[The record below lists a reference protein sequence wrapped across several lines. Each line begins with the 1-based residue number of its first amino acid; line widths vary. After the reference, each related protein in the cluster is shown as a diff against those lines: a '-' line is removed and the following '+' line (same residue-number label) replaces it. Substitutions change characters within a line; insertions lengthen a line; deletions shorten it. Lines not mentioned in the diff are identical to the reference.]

1 MSTHTMTRP
10 ILFGAAALL
19 AALAACRSAGE
30 HQLAADDEVYGILE
44 ERRAE
49 LVATPDAFSIDPPPD
64 SLRARILAGEVEEVG
79 PLDVLTCLEVAAES
93 NRDYQRQREQLY
105 LEALDL
111 TFERYRFGT
120 QPSAMLGAFVSGE
133 GRTAN
138 TAQADADLGLSR
150 LLGTGAQIVGDIG
163 LSLFRSLSSGDGWD
177 AVSQVSLSIAQP
189 LLGGSGAKIVLES
202 LTQAERNVLY
212 EVRSYE
218 RYRRTLAVDVA
229 GRLYRLL
236 QQADA
241 VANQQA
247 NFASLTALRERNEE
261 LARAGRLSDIQ
272 ADQARQDELSSRNR
286 LIVEQQRFEGQMDD
300 FKLFLGLPIETR
312 LMLDPQVL
320 DELGELEDLAIPEE
334 KAITIGLRERLDFR
348 TVLEQVEDSERLV
361 EVRADALRATLDLV
375 AQGEMTSAE
384 GQPLSFPGSQADWS
398 LSLDLDLPIDR
409 LSERNSYRSAQ
420 ISLQAAR
427 RGAKE
432 QEDIIRADLRDA
444 LRQTRADGESW
455 RIRVNAVTLAER
467 RVESAN
473 LNLEAGRATTRDVLE
488 AQESLLDNQNAETQ
502 ALIDFHLS
510 RLNLYLDLEILRVD
524 PSGIDVDPEL
534 FAELAEED

>member
-1 MSTHTMTRP
+1 M
-10 ILFGAAALL
+10 
-19 AALAACRSAGE
+19 
-30 HQLAADDEVYGILE
+30 
-44 ERRAE
+44 
-49 LVATPDAFSIDPPPD
+49 
-64 SLRARILAGEVEEVG
+64 
-79 PLDVLTCLEVAAES
+79 
-93 NRDYQRQREQLY
+93 
-105 LEALDL
+105 
-111 TFERYRFGT
+111 
-120 QPSAMLGAFVSGE
+120 
-133 GRTAN
+133 
-138 TAQADADLGLSR
+138 
-150 LLGTGAQIVGDIG
+150 
-163 LSLFRSLSSGDGWD
+163 
-177 AVSQVSLSIAQP
+177 
-189 LLGGSGAKIVLES
+189 
-202 LTQAERNVLY
+202 
-212 EVRSYE
+212 
-218 RYRRTLAVDVA
+218 
-229 GRLYRLL
+229 
-236 QQADA
+236 
-241 VANQQA
+241 
-247 NFASLTALRERNEE
+247 
-261 LARAGRLSDIQ
+261 
-272 ADQARQDELSSRNR
+272 
-286 LIVEQQRFEGQMDD
+286 EQQRFEGQTDD

-312 LMLDPQVL
+312 LILDPQVL
-320 DELGELEDLAIPEE
+320 DELGELEELAIPEE

-348 TVLEQVEDSERLV
+348 TVLEQVEDSERRV
-361 EVRADALRATLDLV
+361 EVAADALRANLDLV
-375 AQGEMTSAE
+375 AQGSMTSAE